1 VKKTTLELAT
11 RERCELVDLT
21 RRVQDEVR
29 ALGVA
34 SGLVTV
40 YCPHTTAA
48 ITINENADPDVRRDL
63 LFALGRAVPNDGFH
77 HAEGNSDSHTKTSLV
92 GPSVTVLVED
102 GKLQLGTWQSIFFC
116 EFDGPRRRTV
126 WVKVLAD
133 REG

>member
-1 VKKTTLELAT
+1 MPSKTTLEVAT

-21 RRVQDEVR
+21 RKVQDEVS
-29 ALGVA
+29 AAGLQ

-40 YCPHTTAA
+40 YCPHTTSA

-63 LFALGRAVPNDGFH
+63 LFALERAVPNEGFH
-77 HAEGNSDSHTKTSLV
+77 HGEGNSDAHTKTSLV
-92 GPSVTVLVED
+92 GPSVSVIVED

-126 WVKVLAD
+126 WVKLLS
-133 REG
+133 G